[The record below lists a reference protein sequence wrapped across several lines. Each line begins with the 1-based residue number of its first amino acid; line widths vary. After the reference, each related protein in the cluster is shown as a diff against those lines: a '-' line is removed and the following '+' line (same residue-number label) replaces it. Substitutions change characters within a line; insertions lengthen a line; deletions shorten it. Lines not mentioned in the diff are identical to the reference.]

1 MTHKSG
7 KPAIPRLAYVIG
19 SVGTIQR
26 GIKYV
31 PRPGGKS
38 GAKRRNRT
46 RRPLSAGRW
55 TRRTPPLTTGVNGGG
70 MGDASPPTFWQGDAM
85 PLIPP
90 CCDGL
95 VSIITMSH
103 STECGLSFFL
113 YEW

>member
-7 KPAIPRLAYVIG
+7 KPAIPRLAYVIV

-31 PRPGGKS
+31 PRRRWKER

-55 TRRTPPLTTGVNGGG
+55 TRRTPP
-70 MGDASPPTFWQGDAM
+70 PTY
-85 PLIPP
+85 
-90 CCDGL
+90 
-95 VSIITMSH
+95 VESK
-103 STECGLSFFL
+103 
-113 YEW
+113 